1 MSRRSTPWRGARLDV
16 LRAPRCPARGSLAPL
31 SAALLATALLL
42 APGRA
47 SAEPDPEPP
56 SQPAQ
61 TALQQAPVIPPLPP
75 PRAASPWPE
84 LAAVFPGVLLHGSG
98 TWLQGRTLTSQRLL
112 ALEGVGLLGTFAS
125 GFVLFQTGAARNL
138 VGPTALVAVAGVTTF
153 GLSFLANLYA
163 TWAPREGFGE
173 PRRRLPL
180 LESALGYTYV
190 YDPQFAFRHFVTTRL
205 DARLDAWHLSLGTA
219 HAPDQDNQ
227 RYELAAG
234 FRLWDA
240 MGDIESPLR
249 AFSPSDVARGS
260 PRDGSYL
267 EPRAGFSE
275 HRYDGSGFFTRVL
288 ELELEGRVDLQR
300 LLPDVRGA
308 FFQLG
313 AGVGQQWFV
322 FDLPGVSATDTSSL
336 LLAHAGFGMY
346 LGQRSGGLGGEL
358 ELYYD
363 HRHDGFA
370 GGLRARG
377 LGSGVAGHFGVRSQY
392 ALSPRWGLRA
402 EAQAGSAWVINL
414 AATLNVGQR

>member
-1 MSRRSTPWRGARLDV
+1 M
-16 LRAPRCPARGSLAPL
+16 
-31 SAALLATALLL
+31 
-42 APGRA
+42 
-47 SAEPDPEPP
+47 
-56 SQPAQ
+56 
-61 TALQQAPVIPPLPP
+61 
-75 PRAASPWPE
+75 
-84 LAAVFPGVLLHGSG
+84 
-98 TWLQGRTLTSQRLL
+98 
-112 ALEGVGLLGTFAS
+112 
-125 GFVLFQTGAARNL
+125 
-138 VGPTALVAVAGVTTF
+138 
-153 GLSFLANLYA
+153 
-163 TWAPREGFGE
+163 
-173 PRRRLPL
+173 
-180 LESALGYTYV
+180 
-190 YDPQFAFRHFVTTRL
+190 
-205 DARLDAWHLSLGTA
+205 
-219 HAPDQDNQ
+219 
-227 RYELAAG
+227 
-234 FRLWDA
+234 
-240 MGDIESPLR
+240 
-249 AFSPSDVARGS
+249 
-260 PRDGSYL
+260 
-267 EPRAGFSE
+267 
-275 HRYDGSGFFTRVL
+275 RVL

-392 ALSPRWGLRA
+392 ALSSRWGLRA